1 MLSQLLR
8 IFCRISLSF
17 IKIFIVDS
25 LWKWK
30 FKALLHIPRFYVL
43 YPCAWIFSVFVVM
56 LHNAP
61 IPNPRSRSPTT
72 VRCILRTRLINCP
85 QLFPLF
91 RFRASLHCNNTN
103 SNTNSHPLQRW
114 AFGKLFSFIVNDLRG
129 SYRLKPRK
137 SLFTPFA
144 LLKYFERLWLQ
155 ASCCNL
161 GNFICALSKFRQGKS
176 CHKVISLAAAVPRS
190 SLLLKGGFY

>member
-1 MLSQLLR
+1 MDFFR
-8 IFCRISLSF
+8 IRC
-17 IKIFIVDS
+17 D
-25 LWKWK
+25 
-30 FKALLHIPRFYVL
+30 
-43 YPCAWIFSVFVVM
+43 
-56 LHNAP
+56 AP
-61 IPNPRSRSPTT
+61 QCPNPRSQSRSPTT

-114 AFGKLFSFIVNDLRG
+114 VFGKLFSFIVNDLRG

-155 ASCCNL
+155 ASCCNH

-176 CHKVISLAAAVPRS
+176 CHKVISLAAAVPRAAFSLKEDFIKLQCLLVACCCQVFFFS
-190 SLLLKGGFY
+190 SPLILFLTPFAVEIGVQAI